1 MNNVSADMDYQETIR
16 AAAQAFIE
24 RHQSEHLGDLGQL
37 LRRTVDHLVESFD
50 VKESL
55 ANHLVHLAYS
65 NVLAVIGRQR
75 IDLQAAATTQ
85 ALIKTIA
92 QQLGRCLTVLV
103 DDCTQEQIDA
113 IKHWKMKTDRNGQ
126 FADVVIHVAKRADIS

>member
-1 MNNVSADMDYQETIR
+1 MRIEVITGPMASGKTKRLRAIQTRLEQQGYQP
-16 AAAQAFIE
+16 
-24 RHQSEHLGDLGQL
+24 
-37 LRRTVDHLVESFD
+37 V
-50 VKESL
+50 
-55 ANHLVHLAYS
+55 
-65 NVLAVIGRQR
+65 VISGP
-75 IDLQAAATTQ
+75 AATTQ

-103 DDCTQEQIDA
+103 DDCKQEQIDA